1 MFRKNNF
8 IVIACLSFIFVL
20 IGACSF
26 SSPSREES
34 TQQAP
39 LPLAA
44 QKAGVQLWADNCARC
59 HNIRP
64 PESYSDAQWEVA
76 VLHMRVRANLAANDA
91 RAIVEYLKSAN

>member
-8 IVIACLSFIFVL
+8 IGIASLSIFFLL
-20 IGACSF
+20 ISACSF
-26 SSPSREES
+26 SSPPREAVN
-34 TQQAP
+34 QQTPQAV
-39 LPLAA
+39 

-64 PESYSDAQWEVA
+64 PESYSDTQWDVA

-91 RAIVEYLKSAN
+91 RAIAEYLKSAN